1 MTEKRR
7 ISYEEY
13 SEAIDRIAI
22 QISDSGF
29 KPSHI
34 ICIARGGLRV
44 GDILSRIFRV
54 RCSYLG
60 AESYQIAEK
69 GKISDQQKS
78 EVTFARD
85 ISSTT
90 KNFGN
95 NILIADDLVDSG
107 LTLEKSLEFL
117 LNHEPFKGKNINF
130 KTAVLY
136 KKPKSKITPDYLV
149 HDMKDNL
156 WLIFY
161 YEEKELVTVSDLKK
175 KYKK

>member
-13 SEAIDRIAI
+13 TEAIDRIAN

-60 AESYQIAEK
+60 AESYEISEK
-69 GKISDQQKS
+69 GKVSDQQKS

-107 LTLEKSLEFL
+107 LTLKKSEKLE
-117 LNHEPFKGKNINF
+117 K
-130 KTAVLY
+130 
-136 KKPKSKITPDYLV
+136 
-149 HDMKDNL
+149 
-156 WLIFY
+156 
-161 YEEKELVTVSDLKK
+161 
-175 KYKK
+175 